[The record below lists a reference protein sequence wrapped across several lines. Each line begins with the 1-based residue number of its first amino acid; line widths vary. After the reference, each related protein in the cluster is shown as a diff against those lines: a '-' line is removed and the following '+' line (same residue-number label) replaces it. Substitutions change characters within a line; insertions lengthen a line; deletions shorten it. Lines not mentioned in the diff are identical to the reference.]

1 MDDVLSLVDGVV
13 DDVSGVFVSV
23 VSYGVAAVVLGLLS
37 SVRSVVAVAL
47 VSNGLSG
54 VGTDT
59 IGRNATVAKV
69 VLGDV
74 IADNVSETLP
84 GAEEADVDIG
94 IIVDVSN
101 VLSDG
106 FPGEVANSSNVFPPN
121 VLVVA
126 MVCNVV
132 VLNMTGEFEAYT
144 DAGAISDLI
153 ADLIVGV
160 VIKEEVVGVVI
171 VSFEVEDLTGAST
184 RTG

>member
-1 MDDVLSLVDGVV
+1 MDDVFGLVDGVV
-13 DDVSGVFVSV
+13 DDVSGVFISV
-23 VSYGVAAVVLGLLS
+23 VSYGVAPVVLGLFS
-37 SVRSVVAVAL
+37 SVRSVVAIAL

-59 IGRNATVAKV
+59 IGRNVTVAKV
-69 VLGDV
+69 ILCDV
-74 IADNVSETLP
+74 TADNISETLP
-84 GAEEADVDIG
+84 GAKEADVDIG

-132 VLNMTGEFEAYT
+132 VFNIPDEFEAYT
-144 DAGAISDLI
+144 DVGAISDLI
-153 ADLIVGV
+153 TDLIVGV
-160 VIKEEVVGVVI
+160 VIKEEVVGAVM
-171 VSFEVEDLTGAST
+171 SFEIEDLT
-184 RTG
+184 